1 MGDRELVLRARGGDR
16 DAYERLAAGVADRL
30 FRLAFQVVRDVDRA
44 EDAVQQ
50 TLVAIW
56 TDLPSLRD
64 PDRFDAWTYRLA
76 VRFCLAESRRHRR
89 MGVTLEAL
97 TDGVRLVPD
106 DTEAVLARD
115 RMERAFRALTP
126 EHRAVLALRHQAGL
140 ALPEVAEALGV
151 PYGTVASR
159 LHRATQQ
166 LRAALDADD
175 RLPSPRRATA

>member
-1 MGDRELVLRARGGDR
+1 MGDRTLVERARDGDR

-30 FRLAFQVVRDVDRA
+30 FRLAYSITRDIDRA

-64 PDRFDAWTYRLA
+64 PDRFDAWTYRLT

-89 MGVTLEAL
+89 LGITIGAL
-97 TDGVRLVPD
+97 TEGLRQAPD
-106 DTEAVLARD
+106 DIEAVLARD

-126 EHRAVLALRHQAGL
+126 EHRAVLALRHHAGL

-159 LHRATQQ
+159 LHRATEQ
-166 LRAALDADD
+166 LRAALDADE
-175 RLPSPRRATA
+175 RTPSPGRATA